1 MASLTFVL
9 SFQATHTVTI
19 KICTTM
25 KHTWTLLLLFILL
38 GSAKAVAQETADLQV
53 KITTT
58 EDLRIQLAAENKTG
72 KKLYLSVLMKEDGAT
87 FNRLAETEI
96 YSEDISGELSSF
108 SRVLNLSKLE
118 SGTYRIS
125 VKAGKHHVDRFVDIK
140 PRPVVEDTRII
151 LVQ

>member
-1 MASLTFVL
+1 
-9 SFQATHTVTI
+9 
-19 KICTTM
+19 M

-96 YSEDISGELSSF
+96 YSEEISGELSSF